1 VDNPKRAYLH
11 VGLHKTGTTYLQ
23 NVLRANRAELL
34 EQGVEYFADKDVPQ
48 RIATMD
54 LTKTGRR
61 GYNDPRIP
69 GAWDRLAAG
78 VARRG
83 APVVLISDEALAGVL
98 PRHVP
103 RAVKSFADREVH
115 VIATVRDIGRVLVSQ
130 WQEQIKNDHTWTWD
144 EYVTAVRDP
153 SRAGSAPARP
163 FWWRQDVCGILAKWQ
178 TEVPADRIHVVTV
191 PPKGSPSDLLLER
204 LAAVVGF
211 NPDALPNEPKW
222 QNESVGVAGTEVIRR
237 VNERFG
243 KRLTE
248 PEYSRAVPGTLARL
262 LATRPDAG
270 RFALPSE
277 HLDWAMRHAEE
288 TIATLKERGYPV
300 MGDLKDLLVVPD
312 TAGRRPDDYTT
323 EELLDASLD
332 CLAAVLEDYATSWW
346 SRNRVKVEEGRR
358 GSGMQ
363 VMTRGARIRVRR
375 GLLAAANRSPMVG
388 RVLARALRHTPPSVD
403 RT

>member
-34 EQGVEYFADKDVPQ
+34 DQGVEYLADKDIPQ

-54 LTKTGRR
+54 LKKTSRR

-69 GAWDRLAAG
+69 GAWDRLVSGIAS
-78 VARRG
+78 RG
-83 APVVLISDEALAGVL
+83 APVVLISDEALGGVL
-98 PRHVP
+98 ARHVP

-144 EYVTAVRDP
+144 EYVNAIRDP
-153 SRAGSAPARP
+153 SQTGADPARS

-178 TEVPADRIHVVTV
+178 NAVPPDRIHVVTV

-204 LAAVVGF
+204 LASVVGF
-211 NPDALPNEPKW
+211 DPDALPNEPKW

-237 VNERFG
+237 VNERFDG
-243 KRLTE
+243 RLTE
-248 PEYSRAVPGTLARL
+248 PAYSRAVPGTLARL

-270 RFALPSE
+270 RFVLPSE

-288 TIATLKERGYPV
+288 TIATLQERGYPV
-300 MGDLKDLLVVPD
+300 TGDLKDLQVVPD
-312 TAGRRPDDYTT
+312 TAGRRPDDFTT

-332 CLAAVLEDYATSWW
+332 CLAAVLEDYATTWW
-346 SRNRVKVEEGRR
+346 SRKRVEVEEHRR
-358 GSGMQ
+358 GKGGQ
-363 VMTRGARIRVRR
+363 LMTRGARIRVRR

-388 RVLARALRHTPPSVD
+388 RVLARALRQPPPPVERS
-403 RT
+403 